1 MILVH
6 VENVCLL
13 EYLCILGRNLYIYMH
28 DYERCVIVC
37 IEEEYDE
44 KEDPNQED
52 RQHKREA
59 GNILKEEKRSF
70 QEGSGAV
77 NSL

>member
-1 MILVH
+1 MSLILI
-6 VENVCLL
+6 LG
-13 EYLCILGRNLYIYMH
+13 YLCKLGRNLDYIN
-28 DYERCVIVC
+28 YERCVIVC